1 MTNDDD
7 ERERAAKR
15 QKRNADLF
23 TNTEQLKNEHLEAL
37 EVIDEVNAHLA
48 SRWPKS
54 HDGLSSTNCRELLR
68 SIKRLEEAEKRV
80 SDIERIDL
88 TSLTTRKKNKRA
100 SECPLVVCTP
110 KLTTKGAKCM
120 AILCKTGKPC
130 TFQAEDGF
138 LTCRYPWHRAQ
149 EEELKKKAIPRVD
162 SPFHVLTATNDQ
174 SPTTKPS
181 VAQGARF
188 NPSILPSP
196 TSTEADRF
204 GRNQDDLM
212 EELRQSQPQQRDPRV
227 SDARWC
233 QRSIDPP
240 RWERHDEMI
249 NFIDFN
255 PDVAERNVAE
265 CKAEEEAKA
274 KRKAEE
280 EAEAKRKVEEEA
292 EAKRKAEEEAKANRK
307 AEEEAEAERKAEE
320 EAEAERKAKEE
331 EAKRK
336 AAAGAERKAKEE
348 EAKRRAEEEA
358 KAERKAEAAKR
369 KAEAERKAE
378 AKRKAEEEDTET
390 EDEEDDY
397 SGPDGLIN
405 AIEDEKTEIAI
416 DLIRNS
422 NVHVNYTSEKE
433 ITALHA
439 VVNRKKC
446 DMEVLEAL
454 LDKNPNVSAQD
465 VDGWTPLHRAALS
478 KHALAVKI
486 LLRAGADPFAKN
498 KQGDTPLETICRY
511 EHSSVKCITA
521 ALKEAEK
528 ENKGRPRRE
537 CTRTR
542 DHTHSMGTR
551 ARASTTSKTSTG
563 TKSEKM
569 DADVARGADNLMRV
583 KNAASK
589 TNMKHIMENYDKTD
603 DNRLEELCKKLR
615 DKVIPKTIEEFI
627 KFHDFTLPVRV
638 VKGRFEEYK
647 ITCQKPYSGDMSG
660 AIAREKEFK
669 EKCDNIQT
677 NHILERFLSCDIS

>member
-23 TNTEQLKNEHLEAL
+23 TNAKNELEKLENEHLEAL
-37 EVIDEVNAHLA
+37 EVIDEANAHLT
-48 SRWPKS
+48 SRCRQVHLKAE
-54 HDGLSSTNCRELLR
+54 GLSSTDRREFER
-68 SIKRLEEAEKRV
+68 HIKRLEEAEKRV

-88 TSLTTRKKNKRA
+88 TSLTTRKKNKMDA
-100 SECPLVVCTP
+100 SECPTKKKKAQPLVVCTP

-149 EEELKKKAIPRVD
+149 EEELKKKAIQRVD

-280 EAEAKRKVEEEA
+280 EAEAKRK
-292 EAKRKAEEEAKANRK
+292 AEEEAKANRK
-307 AEEEAEAERKAEE
+307 AEEEAEAERKAE
-320 EAEAERKAKEE
+320 EE

-358 KAERKAEAAKR
+358 KAERKAEAARR

>member
-23 TNTEQLKNEHLEAL
+23 TNAKNELEKLENEHLEAL
-37 EVIDEVNAHLA
+37 EVIDEANAHLT
-48 SRWPKS
+48 SRCRQVHLKAE
-54 HDGLSSTNCRELLR
+54 GLSSTDRREFER
-68 SIKRLEEAEKRV
+68 HIKRLEEAEKRV

-88 TSLTTRKKNKRA
+88 TSLTTRKKNKMDA
-100 SECPLVVCTP
+100 SECPTKKKKAQPLVVCTP

-149 EEELKKKAIPRVD
+149 EEELKKKAIQRVD

-280 EAEAKRKVEEEA
+280 EAEAKRKVE
-292 EAKRKAEEEAKANRK
+292 
-307 AEEEAEAERKAEE
+307 
-320 EAEAERKAKEE
+320 
-331 EAKRK
+331 
-336 AAAGAERKAKEE
+336 AAR
-348 EAKRRAEEEA
+348 
-358 KAERKAEAAKR
+358 R

>member
-1 MTNDDD
+1 MGASPLIVTNARAMTNDDD

-23 TNTEQLKNEHLEAL
+23 TNAKNELEKLENEHLEAL
-37 EVIDEVNAHLA
+37 EVIDEANAHLT
-48 SRWPKS
+48 SRCRQVHLKAE
-54 HDGLSSTNCRELLR
+54 GLSSTDRREFER
-68 SIKRLEEAEKRV
+68 HIKRLEEAEKRV

-88 TSLTTRKKNKRA
+88 TSLTTHKKNKMDA
-100 SECPLVVCTP
+100 SECPTKKKKAQPLVVCTP

-138 LTCRYPWHRAQ
+138 LTCRYRWHRAQ

-188 NPSILPSP
+188 NPSILRRIEPRP
-196 TSTEADRF
+196 FPPSTEADRF
-204 GRNQDDLM
+204 GRNQDDLT
-212 EELRQSQPQQRDPRV
+212 EELRQSQPQQRDPR
-227 SDARWC
+227 A
-233 QRSIDPP
+233 RSIDPP
-240 RWERHDEMI
+240 RWERSH
-249 NFIDFN
+249 FIDFN
-255 PDVAERNVAE
+255 FIDVAERIAE
-265 CKAEEEAKA
+265 EEAKRKAEEEAEAKRKAEEEAKA

-422 NVHVNYTSEKE
+422 NVDVNYTSEKE

-511 EHSSVKCITA
+511 EHSSVKCITD

-551 ARASTTSKTSTG
+551 ARASTTSK
-563 TKSEKM
+563 
-569 DADVARGADNLMRV
+569 
-583 KNAASK
+583 
-589 TNMKHIMENYDKTD
+589 
-603 DNRLEELCKKLR
+603 
-615 DKVIPKTIEEFI
+615 
-627 KFHDFTLPVRV
+627 RV

>member
-23 TNTEQLKNEHLEAL
+23 TNAKNELEKLENEHLEAL
-37 EVIDEVNAHLA
+37 EVIDEANAHLT
-48 SRWPKS
+48 SRCRQVHLKAE
-54 HDGLSSTNCRELLR
+54 GLSSTDRREFER
-68 SIKRLEEAEKRV
+68 HIKRLEEAEKRV

-88 TSLTTRKKNKRA
+88 TSLTTRKKNKMDA
-100 SECPLVVCTP
+100 SECPTKKKKAQPLVVCTP

-149 EEELKKKAIPRVD
+149 EEELKKKAIQRVD

-280 EAEAKRKVEEEA
+280 E
-292 EAKRKAEEEAKANRK
+292 
-307 AEEEAEAERKAEE
+307 
-320 EAEAERKAKEE
+320 
-331 EAKRK
+331 
-336 AAAGAERKAKEE
+336 
-348 EAKRRAEEEA
+348 
-358 KAERKAEAAKR
+358 
-369 KAEAERKAE
+369 AE